1 MLQWH
6 LVIKFFMQF
15 ILKPAAVFTISL
27 FAAHDFSNPGQKIT
41 PAVNVQVVNTNPKIQ
56 AAILLDVSGSMDG
69 LIEQAKSQLWT
80 MVSTLGKATC
90 TNGTSPQV
98 ELALYEYG
106 RSDNNAT
113 RGYVKQLSPFT
124 NDLDEVSKIL
134 FSLRTNGGDEYCG
147 QVIYT
152 SLDELKWD
160 TSSQNYKVIFIAGN
174 EDFLQGNLHYTK
186 ACTIAKSKGVIVN
199 TIYCGDRMQGIRE
212 HWNLAGECGNGS
224 FTNINQDAKEP
235 DIPTPY
241 DNTLVTLNEKLN
253 TTYIGY
259 GDFGQQNKS
268 RQEEVDK
275 LNGYSSSVSAKR
287 VAAKA
292 QSNVY
297 NNSSW
302 DLVDA
307 VKADSTY
314 FSKVDMRTLP
324 DSLKN
329 KSRVQ
334 LQEIVKT
341 KSVERSKIQKEIETV
356 NLNREKFIAVEKAKS
371 ANTKTEQT
379 LESEVEKIIK
389 LQAKRFNMI
398 IN

>member
-1 MLQWH
+1 
-6 LVIKFFMQF
+6 MQS
-15 ILKPAAVFTISL
+15 ILKPAAVFAISL
-27 FAAHDFSNPGQKIT
+27 FTTQNFTPIEKKIT
-41 PAVNVQVVNTNPKIQ
+41 TPSIIQVNNPNPKIQ

-80 MVSTLGKATC
+80 MVNTLGKAQCNNNTA
-90 TNGTSPQV
+90 TPQI

-106 RSDNNAT
+106 RTNNDAAK
-113 RGYVKQLSPFT
+113 GYVKQLSPFT

-134 FSLRTNGGDEYCG
+134 FSLHTNGGEEYCG

-152 SLDELKWD
+152 SMNELKWD
-160 TSSQNYKVIFIAGN
+160 TSSLNYKVIFIAGN
-174 EDFLQGNLHYTK
+174 EDFLQGNIKYTE
-186 ACTIAKSKGVIVN
+186 ACTRANAKGIIVN

-224 FTNINQDAKEP
+224 FTNINQDAREE

-241 DNTLVTLNEKLN
+241 DSSLIVLNGKLN
-253 TTYIGY
+253 STYIGY
-259 GDFGQQNKS
+259 GSVGFANTA

-275 LNGYSSSVSAKR
+275 LNYNLSASAGAKR
-287 VAAKA
+287 TAAKA
-292 QSNVY
+292 KSNVY
-297 NNSSW
+297 SNSSW

-307 VKADSTY
+307 NKADSTY
-314 FSKVDMRTLP
+314 FSKVEMKTLP

-329 KSRVQ
+329 KTRVQ
-334 LQEIVKT
+334 LLEIVKT
-341 KSVERSKIQKEIETV
+341 KTVERNKIQKEIETV
-356 NLNREKFIAVEKAKS
+356 NLSREKFIIAEKAKN
-371 ANTKTEQT
+371 AKKNNEQT
-379 LESEVEKIIK
+379 LETEVEKIIR

>member
-1 MLQWH
+1 
-6 LVIKFFMQF
+6 MQS
-15 ILKPAAVFTISL
+15 ILKPAAVFAISL
-27 FAAHDFSNPGQKIT
+27 FTTHHFSTFEKKIT
-41 PAVNVQVVNTNPKIQ
+41 TPSIIQVNNPNPKIQ

-80 MVSTLGKATC
+80 MVNTLGKAHCNNNTA
-90 TNGTSPQV
+90 TPQI

-106 RSDNNAT
+106 RTNNDAAK
-113 RGYVKQLSPFT
+113 GFVKQLSPFT

-134 FSLRTNGGDEYCG
+134 FSLHTNGGEEYCG

-152 SLDELKWD
+152 SMNELKWD
-160 TSSQNYKVIFIAGN
+160 TSSLNYKVIFIAGN
-174 EDFLQGNLHYTK
+174 EDFLQGNIKYTE
-186 ACTIAKSKGVIVN
+186 ACTRANAKGVIVN

-235 DIPTPY
+235 DMPTPY
-241 DNTLVTLNEKLN
+241 DNTLITLNEKLN
-253 TTYIGY
+253 NTYIGY
-259 GDFGQQNKS
+259 GFYGEQNKI

-275 LNGYSSSVSAKR
+275 LNYSAGASTGAKR
-287 VAAKA
+287 TAAKA
-292 QSNVY
+292 KSNVY
-297 NNSSW
+297 DNSSW

-307 VKADSTY
+307 NKADSTY
-314 FSKVDMRTLP
+314 FSKVEMKTLP

-329 KSRVQ
+329 KTRAQ
-334 LQEIVKT
+334 LLEFVKSKT
-341 KSVERSKIQKEIETV
+341 VERSKIQKEIETV
-356 NLNREKFIAVEKAKS
+356 NLNREKFIISEKAKN
-371 ANTKTEQT
+371 ATKNNEQT
-379 LESEVEKIIK
+379 LETEVEKIIR